1 MSKRPTP
8 KKVILGL
15 LHAGKNRPLSVR
27 NAIRACSLFDLTE
40 NNVRVTLVRLSSDG
54 LILSPERGM
63 YVLGPAAQEMAGDL
77 SGWRSSQDRLQDWS
91 GQWHMLLS
99 GSALSTDRGEK
110 KRRLR
115 AIAMTGM
122 RELQPGA
129 WVRPDNLAGGVE
141 ALRERLWRLGLPRDT
156 LVFQAAELDADSDA
170 NARRLWPARELT
182 DAYQQQARFLQEWL
196 ERWPAMDPEEA
207 ARESYLY
214 GAEAIR
220 RVVFDPWLPAEL
232 VDAEARA
239 AFFQTVLEFDQTGQR
254 IWQDMFDRN
263 TAMPMDTGSS
273 L

>member
-122 RELQPGA
+122 RELQSGA

-170 NARRLWPARELT
+170 NARRLWSARELT
-182 DAYQQQARFLQEWL
+182 DVYQQQARFLQEWL

>member
-15 LHAGKNRPLSVR
+15 LHAGEDRPLSVR
-27 NAIRACSLFDLTE
+27 DAIRACSLFELTE

-54 LILSPERGM
+54 LIQSPERGM
-63 YVLGPAAQEMAGDL
+63 YVLGPAAQNMADDIA
-77 SGWRSSQDRLQDWS
+77 GWRQSLDRLQEWS
-91 GQWHMLLS
+91 GGWLMLLS

-115 AIAMTGM
+115 AIAMSGM

-129 WVRPDNLAGGVE
+129 WVRPDNLAGSVD

-156 LVFQAAELDADSDA
+156 LVFRATSLDIDTDTD
-170 NARRLWPARELT
+170 ARRLWSARELT
-182 DAYQQQARFLQEWL
+182 ETYTQQTKFLREWL
-196 ERWPAMDPEEA
+196 RRWPAMDPEEA
-207 ARESYLY
+207 ARECYLY

-220 RVVFDPWLPAEL
+220 RVVYDPWLPESL
-232 VDAEARA
+232 VDAKARA
-239 AFFQTVLEFDQTGQR
+239 AFFDTVVEYDQTGQR
-254 IWQDMFDRN
+254 IWQALFDNN
-263 TAMPMDTGSS
+263 TVMPMDAGGT